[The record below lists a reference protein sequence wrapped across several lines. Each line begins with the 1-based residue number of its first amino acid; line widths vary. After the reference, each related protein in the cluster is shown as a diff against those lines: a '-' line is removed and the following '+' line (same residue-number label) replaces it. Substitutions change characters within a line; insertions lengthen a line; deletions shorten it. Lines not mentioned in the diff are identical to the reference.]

1 MGYRKTYILKTVEE
15 IPSGFDVHHIDGDR
29 SNEHIRNLVALPRET
44 HQEFHRLSMEY
55 NIKISA

>member
-1 MGYRKTYILKTVEE
+1 VEE